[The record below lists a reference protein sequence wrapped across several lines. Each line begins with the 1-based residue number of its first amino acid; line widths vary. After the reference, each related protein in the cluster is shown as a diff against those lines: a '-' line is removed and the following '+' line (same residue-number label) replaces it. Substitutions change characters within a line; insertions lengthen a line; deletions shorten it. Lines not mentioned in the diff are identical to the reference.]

1 MFSVEPT
8 GHDPRW
14 VSWVFG
20 PPGEARPGIRLDARV
35 AQISRS
41 RSVAASPNQVWDVLA
56 DFGSISSWAANV
68 DHSCVLEHGPT
79 GTDVGTSRRIQ
90 VGRDTLVERIT
101 EFDQPVAL
109 AYTIEGLPRRLR
121 RVTNRWSLTPV
132 SATSTQVTLTTT
144 VDIGANPVAQLAER
158 ALCRFMSK
166 QSDAMLDGLAAR
178 VEGR

>member
-1 MFSVEPT
+1 
-8 GHDPRW
+8 
-14 VSWVFG
+14 
-20 PPGEARPGIRLDARV
+20 
-35 AQISRS
+35 
-41 RSVAASPNQVWDVLA
+41 
-56 DFGSISSWAANV
+56 
-68 DHSCVLEHGPT
+68 VLEHGPT

-158 ALCRFMSK
+158 ALCRFMST
-166 QSDAMLDGLAAR
+166 QSDAMLDGLTAR